1 MTTKISYSAAREHQ
15 IQLRDWFDYRG
26 YLEIW
31 ENGEVRLLRRRIT
44 DGTPRR
50 AYHLIDVEFEF
61 SGPSIKSIRSFVNSA
76 EIQELFKRLS
86 DGHSIEWD
94 GHNHEGVFTDDAKEA
109 MNRIYTEIYQYQKRS
124 YGF

>member
-26 YLEIW
+26 YIEIW
-31 ENGEVRLLRRRIT
+31 ENGEVRLIRRRT
-44 DGTPRR
+44 SEGTPRR
-50 AYHLIDVEFEF
+50 AFHRLDVEFEF
-61 SGPSIKSIRSFVNSA
+61 TGPSIKSIRSFVNSA
-76 EIQELFKRLS
+76 ETQELFKRLS

-94 GHNHEGVFTDDAKEA
+94 GHNHEGVFTEDAKEA
-109 MNRIYTEIYQYQKRS
+109 IDQIYSAIYRFKKSS